1 MVLKVVLRLD
11 PTKLKAAMAATAI
24 NAAITA
30 YSIAVTPDSLLIK
43 LEKNVSNL
51 VIPFAYLEY
60 IHKLQLK
67 ALRNIKKNPRP
78 CLAAP
83 RAERVLC
90 NPTYPPLTP
99 ICKPRWSLPAGGP
112 LERGPRFALT
122 RRWRGE
128 TRTLGPAAKG
138 PFQPRFFGFLAC
150 GGAGP
155 EGAELPGRTDF
166 RIRPSAGMRILPCA

>member
-1 MVLKVVLRLD
+1 MR
-11 PTKLKAAMAATAI
+11 
-24 NAAITA
+24 
-30 YSIAVTPDSLLIK
+30 
-43 LEKNVSNL
+43 NL

-122 RRWRGE
+122 RRWREGRLE
-128 TRTLGPAAKG
+128 LLVPRAKG

-166 RIRPSAGMRILPCA
+166 RTRPSAGMLILPCA